1 MNYTV
6 INTLIGLTLLH
17 IGATVGVLAM
27 GFVNMN
33 SKTNKEADKDDMDI
47 HN

>member
-6 INTLIGLTLLH
+6 INILIGLTLLH

-27 GFVNMN
+27 GFVNIN
-33 SKTNKEADKDDMDI
+33 SKTKKEADKDGMDL
-47 HN
+47 HT

>member
-6 INTLIGLTLLH
+6 INILIGLTLLH

-27 GFVNMN
+27 GFVNL
-33 SKTNKEADKDDMDI
+33 KTKKEADKDDMDL
-47 HN
+47 HT